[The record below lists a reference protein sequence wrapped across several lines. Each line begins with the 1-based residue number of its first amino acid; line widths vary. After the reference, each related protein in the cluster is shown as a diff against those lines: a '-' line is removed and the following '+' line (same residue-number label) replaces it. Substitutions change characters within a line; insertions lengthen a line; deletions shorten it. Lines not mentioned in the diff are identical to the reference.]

1 MHERAAES
9 GKMNINIRDVKR
21 REEVKRQRMKLAV
34 IVLSVLLLLAGMSA
48 IVYFGFRAKSITY
61 VGSTHYSDEELNE
74 YIFDGEKPNTL
85 FYKLFGDKKRTIAF
99 IQRYDV
105 EIEWPGKITVTV
117 YEKPVVGYVK
127 YMGSNMYFDKD
138 GLVVESTNQFFADVP
153 EIVGIKFDSIVLNQK
168 LLVEDD
174 LVFSRILD
182 LTQSF
187 DNYDLSVARIYF
199 DNTSNVILY
208 IGDIK
213 VSLGN
218 DTDYSDKLFELKQLS
233 GSFGKLKGTLY
244 LDNYDGTDESII
256 FKKEN

>member
-1 MHERAAES
+1 M
-9 GKMNINIRDVKR
+9 KQTVNITDIKR
-21 REEVKRQRMKLAV
+21 RNEVKRQRIKLLAIISG
-34 IVLSVLLLLAGMSA
+34 IVLFLAGLFAVM
-48 IVYFGFRAKSITY
+48 FFCFRTKDITY
-61 VGSTHYSDEELNE
+61 EGNTHYSDEELDGF
-74 YIFDGEKPNTL
+74 IFDGKNPNTL
-85 FYKLFGDKKRTIAF
+85 IYRFFGDKKRSIPF

-105 EIEWPGKITVTV
+105 EIDWPDNIHVTV

-138 GLVVESTNQFFADVP
+138 GTVVESTDEYFANVP
-153 EIVGIKFDSIVLNQK
+153 EIVGIKYNSIVLNQK

-174 LVFSRILD
+174 LIFTRILD

-187 DNYDLSVARIYF
+187 EKYDLNVSKIYF

-218 DTDYSDKLFELKQLS
+218 DTDYTDKLFELKQLS

-244 LDNYDGTDESII
+244 LDDYNGTDESII